1 MHKSTLKRL
10 KREAAI
16 REVAGTMP
24 AWQVAERFGIKE
36 TTLQEF
42 CSRVGISLAF
52 YHIPYTEEDRA
63 YIIKARSEGMLL
75 SDIAKHVG
83 RSEGAV
89 SALLSNLKNRA
100 AGYEVQE

>member
-1 MHKSTLKRL
+1 MHKATLKKL
-10 KREAAI
+10 KREQAI

-42 CSRVGISLAF
+42 CSRAGISLAF
-52 YHIPYTEEDRA
+52 YHRPYSDADRE
-63 YIIKARSEGMLL
+63 YIMKARAEGVLL
-75 SDIAKHVG
+75 SDIAKRIG

-89 SALLSNLKNRA
+89 SALLSNLKNC
-100 AGYEVQE
+100 AGEPS